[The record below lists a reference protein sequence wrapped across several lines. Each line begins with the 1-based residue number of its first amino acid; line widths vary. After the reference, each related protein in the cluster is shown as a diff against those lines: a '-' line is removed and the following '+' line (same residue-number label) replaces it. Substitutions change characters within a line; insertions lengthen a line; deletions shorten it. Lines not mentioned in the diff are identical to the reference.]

1 MTIVTLIQVL
11 GGLAVFLLGIDML
24 SAGMEELAGKQLQN
38 WLERMTNHPVKAAA
52 FGAGATAILQSSSL
66 LMVTMIGLINASLL
80 TLEQTV
86 GVMMG
91 QEIGTTLTGQLVAF
105 DIGDYLFG
113 LLIVGYVLQGVG
125 EERRLRAI
133 GKALLGIGIIF
144 LGLET
149 MKSGIGPLTRQAW
162 VQSWLVAMGRTPV
175 PGLIAATIL
184 TAVIQSSSAMTGLI
198 IALGS
203 SNAITLPG
211 AIALILGANVGT
223 CVTGLIA
230 SLGSSRSARQA
241 SVAQIIINL
250 AGVALFFP
258 FVTPFAE
265 LVAQTA
271 NILTRQIANAH
282 SIFNVAVS
290 LVLFPF
296 IGAIVRLSKMLVPG
310 DDERR
315 STVAQYLDE
324 NLLKVPS
331 IALAQ
336 AAKELVRTGGLA
348 SRMLTWSQAALLDT
362 DEAAIQRVLEYEDK
376 EIDPL
381 CTEIEQFVDR
391 LLREHLNESERRRC
405 LQLKHLIT
413 DVERVADLTEN
424 LAQAGQERI
433 HDDIPFS
440 PQAQVELLKFHSLVC
455 EVWGL
460 AVRALASG
468 DKAMARVVIEGED
481 EIDLMERQLRESHR
495 RRLECGIC
503 TPTAE
508 ILFVETLRN
517 LERIGDHADNL
528 GVSVLRN

>member
-1 MTIVTLIQVL
+1 MTVVTFIQVF

-24 SAGMEELAGKQLQN
+24 SEGMEEVAGRQIQT
-38 WLERMTNHPVKAAA
+38 WLERMTNHPIKGAT
-52 FGAGATAILQSSSL
+52 FGAVATAILQSSSL
-66 LMVTMIGLINASLL
+66 LMVTMIGLINANLL
-80 TLEQTV
+80 TLEQAV
-86 GVMMG
+86 GVIMG

-113 LLIVGYVLQGVG
+113 VLIVGYVMKEFG
-125 EERRLRAI
+125 EERRWRAI

-149 MKSGIGPLTRQAW
+149 MKAGIGPLTRHAS
-162 VQSWLVAMGRTPV
+162 VQSWLIAMGSTPV
-175 PGLIAATIL
+175 PGVIAGTIL

-198 IALGS
+198 IAMGS

-211 AIALILGANVGT
+211 AIALILGANLGT

-230 SLGSSRSARQA
+230 SLRSSRSSRRA
-241 SVAQIIINL
+241 SMAQIIINL
-250 AGVALFFP
+250 TGVALFFP

-265 LVAQTA
+265 LVTQTSHSLA
-271 NILTRQIANAH
+271 RQIANAH
-282 SIFNVAVS
+282 SIFNVLVS

-296 IGAIVRLSKMLVPG
+296 IGAIVRVSKMLVPG
-310 DDERR
+310 KDERR
-315 STVAQYLDE
+315 STVTQFLDD

-331 IALAQ
+331 IALNQ
-336 AAKELVRTGGLA
+336 AAKELVRTGNLA
-348 SRMLTWSQAALLDT
+348 SDMLTLSQAALLHT
-362 DEAAIQRVLEYEDK
+362 DEAAIQRVLAYEDK

-381 CTEIEQFVDR
+381 CAEIEQFVDR
-391 LLREHLNESERRRC
+391 LLRGHLNERERRRC
-405 LQLKHLIT
+405 FQLKHLIT

-433 HDDIPFS
+433 RDDIPFS
-440 PQAQVELLKFHSLVC
+440 PQAQSELLKFHSLVC

-460 AVRALASG
+460 AIRALASG
-468 DKAMARVVIEGED
+468 DKAIARAVIEGED
-481 EIDLMERQLRESHR
+481 KIDWMERQLRESHR
-495 RRLECGIC
+495 QRLECGIC
-503 TPTAE
+503 TPKAD